1 MARTMMMTV
10 NDYEKISTL
19 MEVPYAGN
27 ARAGTVRRLQLAL
40 KGAQKFPPEHIPGNI
55 VTMNSRMW
63 LKELAS
69 GRQTEVTVTYPAETD
84 HRGRKVSVFSPAGM
98 ALLGCRE
105 GDIVSWQT
113 PSGTGSFRI
122 DKVTYQPEA
131 AGDYHL

>member
-1 MARTMMMTV
+1 
-10 NDYEKISTL
+10 
-19 MEVPYAGN
+19 
-27 ARAGTVRRLQLAL
+27 
-40 KGAQKFPPEHIPGNI
+40 
-55 VTMNSRMW
+55 
-63 LKELAS
+63 
-69 GRQTEVTVTYPAETD
+69 
-84 HRGRKVSVFSPAGM
+84 M